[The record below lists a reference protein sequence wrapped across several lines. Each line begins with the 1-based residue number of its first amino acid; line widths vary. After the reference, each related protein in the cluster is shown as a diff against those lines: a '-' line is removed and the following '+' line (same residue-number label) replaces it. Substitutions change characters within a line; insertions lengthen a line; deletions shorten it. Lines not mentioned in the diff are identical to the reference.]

1 MVLGGS
7 CPGVG
12 AATGSALARCTQR
25 LPCCAAF
32 SGARSARHSYRAF
45 RSSPAQRSRRR
56 QWCGAEPPYN
66 EGSDVSDAEAAGKPP
81 HIHTRTPA
89 SLPAEHACLHE
100 FRLLPAICRSCMQR
114 CHNKVDVPSPVMA
127 RLRPACDP
135 GFFPE
140 RAPRP
145 TAATVGIADGSPG
158 VLDELAGAVKDATLA
173 AVAKL
178 RPDGEPDA
186 GGGGGATTSSN
197 EPGAASPVG
206 ANRDGNGA
214 RPSLADQARVFS
226 WWWRLRAIASAVAL
240 RFQLRRRPHAAA
252 GPDGHSQR
260 GFGSV

>member
-1 MVLGGS
+1 
-7 CPGVG
+7 
-12 AATGSALARCTQR
+12 
-25 LPCCAAF
+25 
-32 SGARSARHSYRAF
+32 
-45 RSSPAQRSRRR
+45 
-56 QWCGAEPPYN
+56 
-66 EGSDVSDAEAAGKPP
+66 
-81 HIHTRTPA
+81 
-89 SLPAEHACLHE
+89 
-100 FRLLPAICRSCMQR
+100 MQR

-173 AVAKL
+173 AVTKL

-260 GFGSV
+260 GFGSVEQRTCGRRWAPFVACSFPA